1 MSEPAALGSVSD
13 IPNELDILPLF
24 GTVIYPLTVVPLAVS
39 HPTAVRLLDKPSGS
53 PCLIGLVALRAEH
66 QRSDPTQPE
75 DCYLIGTAALIHR
88 LLRLPDATLRVAV
101 QGLERIQVRSFL
113 SDQAP
118 FRAEV
123 QMLPDPVVEN
133 DQPLTDLA
141 YTVAAQ
147 AQRLAERIPNF
158 SEELLNQIRN
168 ERDPRHLSFLVAAA
182 TLVQHSVQA
191 RQQVLELPTVYE
203 RLEQLNTILASD
215 LERLERI
222 HSASAASRVSDTV
235 AQPLPPPPTARTV
248 QRPGRALLLRWSA
261 ALGGECVA
269 IEAVQMVG
277 SRGFRLTGQRDDEWL
292 DTADVALSWV
302 RSEAVRLGL
311 ALDFYNQVDL
321 HVHVP
326 PGGADDPAAAGLALV
341 TVLVSLLTERPIASQ
356 VALVGGITLHGHVV
370 PVSHLRERVLI
381 AQQSGVKTI
390 IVAAGNMPDL
400 TTLPEGMKADLQFVL
415 VDHIDQ
421 ALIAVLSSASERR
434 YVG

>member
-1 MSEPAALGSVSD
+1 MNEAMHEVFQVSEPASLVSVSD

-53 PCLIGLVALRAEH
+53 PCLIGLVVLRTEH

-75 DCYLIGTAALIHR
+75 DCYLIGTAALVHR

-123 QMLPDPVVEN
+123 QVLPDPVVKH
-133 DQPLTDLA
+133 DQQLTDLA

-147 AQRLAERIPNF
+147 AQRLAESIPNF

-182 TLVQHSVQA
+182 TLVQHSVQV

-203 RLEQLNTILASD
+203 RLEQLNAILASD

-222 HSASAASRVSDTV
+222 HPAPAPLHVSEAV
-235 AQPLPPPPTARTV
+235 AKPLPPSPVTRTV
-248 QRPGRALLLRWSA
+248 HRPGRALLLRWSA

-277 SRGFRLTGQRDDEWL
+277 SRGFRLTGQRDDGLL
-292 DTADVALSWV
+292 DTAYVALSWV
-302 RSEAVRLGL
+302 RSEAARLGL

-321 HVHVP
+321 HVHIP
-326 PGGADDPAAAGLALV
+326 PGGADDPAAVGLALV
-341 TVLVSLLTERPIASQ
+341 TVLVSLLTERPVASQ
-356 VALVGGITLHGHVV
+356 VALVGGITLHGYVL
-370 PVSHLRERVLI
+370 PVSHLSERVLI
-381 AQQSGVKTI
+381 AQQSGIKKVV
-390 IVAAGNMPDL
+390 VAAANAPDL
-400 TTLPEGMKADLQFVL
+400 AILPEGIKADLHFVL
-415 VDHIDQ
+415 VEHIDQ
-421 ALIAVLSSASERR
+421 ALIAVL
-434 YVG
+434 